1 MISLARH
8 PFTGPGTGTLVI
20 GLGNP
25 LMTDDGIGLA
35 ALERLR
41 ESWSV
46 PDDVLLSDGGTWGL
60 RLLPQIEDA
69 GRLLLL
75 DAIEVDGDPGDVVVL
90 ERADIPRYLSH
101 ELSPHQVGLRDVLAL
116 AELRGRLPSETVA
129 MGIQPVRVELGD
141 RISSEASS
149 SLDALVERAVERLR
163 RWGHEVVRRP
173 GARPGTDAAKRGAV
187 PCTR

>member
-1 MISLARH
+1 MVSLARH
-8 PFTGPGTGTLVI
+8 PFASNETGSVVI

-41 ESWSV
+41 EEWSL
-46 PDDVLLSDGGTWGL
+46 PEDVVLVDGGTWGL

-75 DAIEVDGDPGDVVVL
+75 DAIDVGGAPGDVVVL
-90 ERADIPRYLSH
+90 EREGIPRYLRQ

-116 AELRGRLPSETVA
+116 AELRGRLPRHTVA
-129 MGIQPVRVELGD
+129 MGIQPTTVALGD
-141 RISSEASS
+141 AVSPETRA
-149 SLDALVERAVERLR
+149 SLDALVDRAAERLAE
-163 RWGHEVVRRP
+163 WGHAPERRP
-173 GARPGTDAAKRGAV
+173 TRRKIADAGGGV

>member
-8 PFTGPGTGTLVI
+8 PLAGPGTTTLVI

-41 ESWSV
+41 EGWGF
-46 PDDVLLSDGGTWGL
+46 PDDVELSDGGTWGL

-69 GRLLLL
+69 GKLLLL
-75 DAIEVDGDPGDVVVL
+75 DAIDVGEERGSVVVL
-90 ERADIPRYLSH
+90 EREEIPRYLRH

-129 MGIQPVRVELGD
+129 MGIQPGRVELGD
-141 RISSEASS
+141 GISPEASA
-149 SLDALVERAVERLR
+149 SLDALAERAVRRLLG
-163 RWGHEVVRRP
+163 WGHAVVPR
-173 GARPGTDAAKRGAV
+173 ARATGSGELASA
-187 PCTR
+187 

>member
-8 PFTGPGTGTLVI
+8 PFGAEGSGTLVI

-35 ALERLR
+35 ALDRLR
-41 ESWSV
+41 RGWRF
-46 PDDVLLSDGGTWGL
+46 PDDVLLVDGGTWGL

-75 DAIEVDGDPGDVVVL
+75 DAIDVGGTGGEVVVL
-90 ERADIPRYLSH
+90 ERDEIPRYLRQ

-116 AELRGRLPSETVA
+116 AELRGRLPRDTVA
-129 MGIQPVRVELGD
+129 MGIQPSRVALGD
-141 RISSEASS
+141 AVSEATLA
-149 SLDALVERAVERLR
+149 SLDELVGRAVRRLT
-163 RWGHEVVRRP
+163 RWGHAVDALEVSRID
-173 GARPGTDAAKRGAV
+173 GDGDARGAV

>member
-8 PFTGPGTGTLVI
+8 PFASAGTDSVVI

-41 ESWSV
+41 AAWRLPE
-46 PDDVLLSDGGTWGL
+46 DVVLVDGGTWGL

-75 DAIEVDGDPGDVVVL
+75 DAIDVGGAPGDVVVL
-90 ERADIPRYLSH
+90 EREEIPRYLRQ

-116 AELRGRLPSETVA
+116 ADLRGCLPRHTVA
-129 MGIQPVRVELGD
+129 MGIQPTRVVLGD
-141 RISSEASS
+141 AISPETEA
-149 SLDALVERAVERLR
+149 SLDALVDRAGERLAEWGHAVER
-163 RWGHEVVRRP
+163 RP
-173 GARPGTDAAKRGAV
+173 APTAIA
-187 PCTR
+187 